1 MVNIVF
7 NIFLVDITFTYW
19 IFLMK
24 EKSLPFVSILD
35 TFRANRRMLFVIIQD
50 NLSCQFILS
59 HIYMSL
65 FECHYHR
72 GDSISCTDHLFF
84 LRICLLTLC
93 SLLSPVRINVW
104 GGNHYPTNPLWDHGF
119 GKNNINQYSPL
130 RPSFCLFYGLL
141 WSPFHN
147 KISQKGDNLG
157 SDPKTDERYWS
168 SSSDNSC
175 N

>member
-50 NLSCQFILS
+50 NLRCQFILS

-84 LRICLLTLC
+84 LRICLVTLC
-93 SLLSPVRINVW
+93 SLLSPVWINVW
-104 GGNHYPTNPLWDHGF
+104 GGNPLPFSLFKFSPKVAQISYNSQTCHKWPKMTELGVSWL
-119 GKNNINQYSPL
+119 IYS
-130 RPSFCLFYGLL
+130 CETVE
-141 WSPFHN
+141 
-147 KISQKGDNLG
+147 KV
-157 SDPKTDERYWS
+157 
-168 SSSDNSC
+168 
-175 N
+175 